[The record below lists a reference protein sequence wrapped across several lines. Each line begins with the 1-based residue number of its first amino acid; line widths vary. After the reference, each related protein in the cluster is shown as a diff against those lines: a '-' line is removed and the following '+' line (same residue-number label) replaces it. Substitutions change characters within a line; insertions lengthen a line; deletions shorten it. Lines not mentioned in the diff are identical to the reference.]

1 MAPGK
6 AAAGIARGA
15 WRPFAGGQEGLL
27 ARRRRR
33 RVVSILVVAALVNVA
48 VWLLTADLR
57 SSLTAAVLTVL
68 FIPVLGRLLFSR
80 R

>member
-1 MAPGK
+1 M
-6 AAAGIARGA
+6 ARGA
-15 WRPFAGGQEGLL
+15 WRPLAGGQEGLL

-33 RVVSILVVAALVNVA
+33 RVVSVLVVAALVNVA

-57 SSLTAAVLTVL
+57 AALTCAALTVVAT
-68 FIPVLGRLLFSR
+68 PVLGRLMFSR